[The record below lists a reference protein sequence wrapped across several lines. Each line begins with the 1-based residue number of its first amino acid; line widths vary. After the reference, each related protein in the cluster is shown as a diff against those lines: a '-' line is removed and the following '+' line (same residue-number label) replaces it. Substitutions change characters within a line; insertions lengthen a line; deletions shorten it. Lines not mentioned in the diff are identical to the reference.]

1 MASGIKVNLKG
12 FEKMLEDLQTAGGNV
27 DKAAKRAVD
36 EGAKIV
42 EQELKSA
49 CASAGVPASVSS
61 EITTEIE
68 GNGNRYSAKVGWK
81 LGDYNPDNLSA
92 GYKAVFLNYGT
103 GKRQANRD
111 KVHANIGGQWETLGR
126 NRGQMQPRGFI
137 ARAKQN
143 SGKKMRKVQQQILE
157 EALKELS

>member
-1 MASGIKVNLKG
+1 MAGIKLTLKG
-12 FEKMLEDLQTAGGNV
+12 FEKMLEDLHAAGGDV

-42 EQELKSA
+42 EQELKA
-49 CASAGVPASVSS
+49 ECAASGVPSSVSS
-61 EITTEIE
+61 EITTTIE
-68 GNGNRYSAKVGWK
+68 GSGNRYSAKVGWK
-81 LGDYNPDNLSA
+81 MGNYNPNDLSA

-103 GKRQANRD
+103 GKRQTKNENVRAA
-111 KVHANIGGQWETLGR
+111 VYGEWATLGR

-137 ARAKQN
+137 TRAKEN
-143 SGKKMRKVQQQILE
+143 SRKKMRKVQKQILE